1 MPAFRRAPPPPALC
15 EVCRLI
21 WVKGGKVCSGCR
33 VRKHR
38 GSAVAGGCCQA
49 PECYIAHPRVLRRVR
64 FRDGATVV
72 LCANHAALAG
82 RRPLDAD
89 AFLGELALPVN
100 DRRQRRERRA
110 QLERR
115 FLVERRQY
123 AEPVDAEA
131 RQAER
136 RRAG

>member
-1 MPAFRRAPPPPALC
+1 MA
-15 EVCRLI
+15 
-21 WVKGGKVCSGCR
+21 
-33 VRKHR
+33 
-38 GSAVAGGCCQA
+38 GSSCQA

-64 FRDGATVV
+64 FRDDAVLV
-72 LCANHAALAG
+72 LCANHAALVVRGAQDAAG
-82 RRPLDAD
+82 
-89 AFLGELALPVN
+89 FLAELALPLG

-131 RQAER
+131 RQLER